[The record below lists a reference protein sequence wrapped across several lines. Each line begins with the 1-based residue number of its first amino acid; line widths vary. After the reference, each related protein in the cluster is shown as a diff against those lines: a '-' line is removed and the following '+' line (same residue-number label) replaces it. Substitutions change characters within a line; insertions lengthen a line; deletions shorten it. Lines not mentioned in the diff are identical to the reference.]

1 MEEIT
6 GQKDIG
12 KSRACRTMKLS
23 RTALYYSS
31 IKDDTT
37 LMQALAKKAEAQ
49 PREGFWK
56 AFYRLRNEGVAD
68 NHKGVYRVYK
78 AMGLNMRRKVKKRL
92 PARVKQPLEIP
103 EVLNHTWSI
112 DFMSDALENGRKF
125 RSFHVIDDYNREI
138 LHIETDYSIKS
149 SRVIWV
155 LNHLMHR
162 RQKPQRIRMDN
173 GPEFIANLA
182 QQWSQMHK
190 IEFIYI
196 QPGKPT
202 QNSIIERFNRTYRN
216 NVLDPNLFSSI
227 EEVREITQD
236 WMHDYNYYRPHD
248 GLKGRTPM
256 MLIYGQLS
264 QNTTPTIVDHI
275 PTSEKK
281 EKNSN
286 EKILI

>member
-1 MEEIT
+1 M
-6 GQKDIG
+6 G
-12 KSRACRTMKLS
+12 KSRACRTMMLS

-31 IKDDTT
+31 IKDDSY
-37 LMQALAKKAEAQ
+37 LMQALTKKVEAQ

-56 AFYRLRNEGVAD
+56 AFNRLRNEGITD
-68 NHKGVYRVYK
+68 NHKRVYRVYK
-78 AMGLNMRRKVKKRL
+78 AMGLNMRRKIKKRL

-125 RSFHVIDDYNREI
+125 RSFHVIDDFNREI

-155 LNHLMHR
+155 LSHLMNR

-173 GPEFIANLA
+173 GPEFIANLT
-182 QQWSQMHK
+182 QQWSKYHE

-202 QNSIIERFNRTYRN
+202 QNSIIERFNRTYRD
-216 NVLDPNLFSSI
+216 NVLDANLFSTI
-227 EEVREITQD
+227 DEVRDITED
-236 WMHDYNYYRPHD
+236 FMHDYNYFRPHD
-248 GLKGRTPM
+248 SLNGKTPM
-256 MLIYGQLS
+256 MLIYGQLH
-264 QNTTPTIVDHI
+264 QNANPPKVDHI

-281 EKNSN
+281 EENIN